1 MLFLAL
7 TVVAG
12 CAEPASGAYFP
23 QHSLTADD
31 PLPDALLEAT
41 LERVD
46 DCIWLRSAGGQRY
59 LGLWPGSF
67 ELRDAGGTFE
77 ILDGEGTV
85 VGRGGESLTV
95 GGGERHDPRALLG
108 EEPLEACRT
117 EGFWLVSEVLPNS
130 QTGG

>member
-1 MLFLAL
+1 M
-7 TVVAG
+7 
-12 CAEPASGAYFP
+12 
-23 QHSLTADD
+23 
-31 PLPDALLEAT
+31 EAT

-46 DCIWLRSAGGQRY
+46 DCIWLRSAGGERY
-59 LGLWPGSF
+59 LGLWPASF
-67 ELRDAGGTFE
+67 EVRDSGGTFE

-85 VGRGGESLTV
+85 VGRGGGSLTV
-95 GGGERHDPRALLG
+95 GGGERHDAGALLS